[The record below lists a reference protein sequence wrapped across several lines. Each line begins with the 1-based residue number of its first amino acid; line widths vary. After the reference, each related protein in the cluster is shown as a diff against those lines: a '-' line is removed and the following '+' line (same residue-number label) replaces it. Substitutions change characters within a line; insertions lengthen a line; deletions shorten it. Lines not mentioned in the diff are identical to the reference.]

1 MPVGAKR
8 DRTLY
13 GLASKRGGWHRYTK
27 VRWAVGILFTVGIAL
42 LPWTDTLRLDLWS
55 GRNMWLGEE
64 VGLVQAL
71 KAFAFPFLAV
81 NVAIILASR
90 FLGRWLCGFVCPIGS
105 MNRLSEWFR
114 WSTRKWAAHVAG
126 PLAIL
131 AVSFLLAAV
140 TFSFWIDW
148 RVFVEGSGLAVSI
161 SALFLFGTTAF
172 IFGIVQGMGMRFCRD
187 LCPSGVYFAVLG
199 PQSDTTGV
207 EFAHPQACTDC
218 HACEN
223 SCPVD
228 LQPREMLGGAPR
240 PSMGLYPEGLSNFA
254 NCLRC
259 GDCVAVCEVTSSKD
273 EDVPL
278 RLGWLGG
285 EAKASADAPS
295 APPSE
300 ETPA

>member
-13 GLASKRGGWHRYTK
+13 GLASKRGRWHRYTK
-27 VRWAVGILFTVGIAL
+27 VRWTVGILFTAGIAL
-42 LPWTDTLRLDLWS
+42 LPMTDTLRLDLWS
-55 GRNMWLGEE
+55 GRNMWLGEQ
-64 VGLVQAL
+64 VGLVEAL

-90 FLGRWLCGFVCPIGS
+90 FLGRWLCGFVCPVGS
-105 MNRLSEWFR
+105 LNRLSEWFR
-114 WSTRKWAAHVAG
+114 WSTRKWASHVAG

-131 AVSFLLAAV
+131 GVSALLAAV
-140 TFSFWIDW
+140 TFSFWVDW
-148 RVFVEGSGLAVSI
+148 RVFVEGSGMAVALS
-161 SALFLFGTTAF
+161 SAFLLGTTAF

-199 PQSDTTGV
+199 PESDVSGV
-207 EFAHPQACTDC
+207 EFVHPEACTDC

-228 LQPREMLGGAPR
+228 LQPRQMSGGDPR
-240 PSMGLYPEGLSNFA
+240 PALGIYPEGISNFA

-259 GDCVAVCEVTSSKD
+259 GDCVAVCEVTT
-273 EDVPL
+273 EEGELTPL

-285 EAKASADAPS
+285 NAPAQEAGVD
-295 APPSE
+295 SE
-300 ETPA
+300 EPPV